1 MNELCQRR
9 AAATRHPK
17 AGRPLSVRFGCAIA
31 LLGLLASACGSGHD
45 RPPPAP
51 SEADLETPDLTNY
64 DSTTA
69 DARDVFADGECE
81 NGATQACRI
90 YLPSH
95 DGIQPCFVGKQ
106 ACVDTHWGVCDDAV
120 LVDANAGDAQLDPS
134 P

>member
-1 MNELCQRR
+1 MNELCDRR
-9 AAATRHPK
+9 AAALRFPRTGHL
-17 AGRPLSVRFGCAIA
+17 LSVRFGCAIA
-31 LLGLLASACGSGHD
+31 LLGLLGSACGSGHD

-51 SEADLETPDLTNY
+51 AEADFEAPDLTNY

-81 NGATQACRI
+81 QGATQTCRI

-95 DGIQPCFVGKQ
+95 DGIQPCFVGMQ
-106 ACVDTHWGVCDDAV
+106 ACVDTHWGICDDAV
-120 LVDANAGDAQLDPS
+120 LVDANAGDAQLDPA